1 MATAKKYSQLY
12 YWRYVFT
19 PIFIL
24 LLGAGLYLLF
34 TLPDSHSLDYSQV
47 VSYGK
52 KVCDID
58 ATKLSLSP

>member
-1 MATAKKYSQLY
+1 MATAKKYSEVY

-19 PIFIL
+19 PILIL
-24 LLGAGLYLLF
+24 LLGSGLYLLF
-34 TLPDSHSLDYSQV
+34 TLPDAHTLDYSQV

-52 KVCDID
+52 KISEID